1 MDKART
7 NQPAAQQGVA
17 RSETALWVG
26 ALTAAVFLVFGDGWL
41 ADLSS
46 GLRFSALFGWL
57 FIVMLWLAFSVVRH
71 ADCLAVRLG
80 EPYGTMIL
88 TVSVISIEV
97 VVIAAVMVT
106 GENVPSLA
114 RDTIFSVLMIV
125 INGLLGVTLLIG
137 GLKHHEQY
145 YNTQGASV
153 YLGVLIPVAGLGMIL
168 PRFMT
173 SAPGGE
179 VSPMMAVFLLANS
192 ALLYAAFLWIQ
203 SSRHHAYFKQPELE
217 IAGDPESEDEHHGFV
232 IRSVAFH
239 ALFLV
244 LCMLPIVLLSKKMA
258 ILADHGI
265 EILGAPQAL
274 GGFLVA
280 TLVLTPEA
288 MAAIKS
294 AWANRLQRTI
304 NISLGSAVATIGLTI
319 PAVLAIS
326 LITGRKIE
334 LGLEEPEIYL
344 LLLTMICAVHNLGGQ
359 RTNVMHGFV
368 HLGLFV
374 AYIALI
380 FD

>member
-1 MDKART
+1 MWT
-7 NQPAAQQGVA
+7 GTL
-17 RSETALWVG
+17 TALIF
-26 ALTAAVFLVFGDGWL
+26 LTAGDAWL

-46 GLRFSALFGWL
+46 GLRFSLLFGWL
-57 FIVMLWLAFSVVRH
+57 FFVMLWLAFSVVRH
-71 ADCLAVRLG
+71 ADCLAVKLG

-106 GENVPSLA
+106 GENVPTLA

-125 INGLLGVTLLIG
+125 INGLLGITLLIG

-153 YLGVLIPVAGLGMIL
+153 YLGVLIPIAGLGMVL
-168 PRFMT
+168 PRYMT
-173 SAPGGE
+173 SEPGGE
-179 VSPMMAVFLLANS
+179 ASPLMAGFMLLTS
-192 ALLYAAFLWIQ
+192 AFLYAAFLWIQ
-203 SSRHHAYFKQPELE
+203 TSRHQAYFKQPELE
-217 IAGDPESEDEHHGFV
+217 IAGDSESADEHHGFV
-232 IRSVAFH
+232 IRSVQFH
-239 ALFLV
+239 AVFLV

-258 ILADHGI
+258 VLVDHGI
-265 EILGAPQAL
+265 EILSAPQAL

-288 MAAIKS
+288 MAAVKS

-319 PAVLAIS
+319 PAVLAVS
-326 LITGRKIE
+326 FITGRKIE
-334 LGLEEPEIYL
+334 LGLEEPEAYL
-344 LLLTMICAVHNLGGQ
+344 LLLTMICAVHNLGGS

-368 HLGLFV
+368 HLGLFL
-374 AYIALI
+374 AYIVLI

>member
-1 MDKART
+1 MEQTTTVSHAAR
-7 NQPAAQQGVA
+7 QGVA
-17 RSETALWVG
+17 RSEIALWVG
-26 ALTAAVFLVFGDGWL
+26 ALTAAVFLAFGDDWL
-41 ADLSS
+41 ADLSD
-46 GLRFSALFGWL
+46 GLKFSLLFSWL
-57 FIVMLWLAFSVVRH
+57 FAVMLWLAFSVVRH

-106 GENVPSLA
+106 GENVPTLA

-153 YLGVLIPVAGLGMIL
+153 YLGVLIPIAGLGMVL
-168 PRFMT
+168 PRYMT

-179 VSPMMAVFLLANS
+179 ASPLMAGFMLLTSVF
-192 ALLYAAFLWIQ
+192 LYAAFLWIQ
-203 SSRHHAYFKQPELE
+203 TTRHQAYFKQPELE
-217 IAGDPESEDEHHGFV
+217 IAGDPDAGGDHHGFV
-232 IRSVAFH
+232 IRSVPFH

-244 LCMLPIVLLSKKMA
+244 LCMLPIVLF
-258 ILADHGI
+258 
-265 EILGAPQAL
+265 QAL

-304 NISLGSAVATIGLTI
+304 NISLGSGVATIGLTI
-319 PAVLAIS
+319 PAVLAVS
-326 LITGRKIE
+326 FITGRKIE
-334 LGLEEPEIYL
+334 LGLEAAESYL
-344 LLLTMICAVHNLGGQ
+344 LLLTMICAVHNLAGS

-368 HLGLFV
+368 HLGLFL
-374 AYIALI
+374 AYIVLI

>member
-1 MDKART
+1 MEQTTTVSHAAR
-7 NQPAAQQGVA
+7 QGVA
-17 RSETALWVG
+17 RSEIALWVG
-26 ALTAAVFLVFGDGWL
+26 ALTAAVFLAFGDDWL
-41 ADLSS
+41 ADLSD
-46 GLRFSALFGWL
+46 GLKFSLLFSWL
-57 FIVMLWLAFSVVRH
+57 FAVMLWLAFSVVRH

-106 GENVPSLA
+106 GENVPTLA

-153 YLGVLIPVAGLGMIL
+153 YLGVLIPIAGLGMVL
-168 PRFMT
+168 PRYMT

-179 VSPMMAVFLLANS
+179 ASPLMAGFMLLTSVF
-192 ALLYAAFLWIQ
+192 LYAAFLWIQ
-203 SSRHHAYFKQPELE
+203 TTRHQAYFKQPELE
-217 IAGDPESEDEHHGFV
+217 IAGDPDAGGDHHGFV
-232 IRSVAFH
+232 IRSVSFH

-258 ILADHGI
+258 VLVDHGI
-265 EILGAPQAL
+265 AILGAPQAL

-304 NISLGSAVATIGLTI
+304 NISLGSGVATIGLTI
-319 PAVLAIS
+319 PAVLAVS
-326 LITGRKIE
+326 FITGRKVE
-334 LGLEEPEIYL
+334 LGLEAAESYL
-344 LLLTMICAVHNLGGQ
+344 LLLTMICAVHNLAGS

-368 HLGLFV
+368 HLGLFL
-374 AYIALI
+374 AYIVLI